1 MQVTSKFTI
10 AMHII
15 LCIYHYAPKQ
25 KVTSVFLSDSTG
37 ADATIIRRLLGQLQ
51 SAGMLYVKPGVGGA
65 SLTMTLEKITMLNV
79 YRAIEASD
87 NNMFRFYENP
97 ESKCPIAQNIHAVL
111 DICWKY
117 RKQCTI
123 KCRLSICKCYMMN
136 CFRCWMRTKHIHLWH
151 VLEILI
157 GCSGK
162 SN

>member
-51 SAGMLYVKPGVGGA
+51 SAGILYVKPGVGGA

-111 DICWKY
+111 DSHLLEVQEAMYHKMS
-117 RKQCTI
+117 
-123 KCRLSICKCYMMN
+123 SINMQMLYDELLPMLDAN
-136 CFRCWMRTKHIHLWH
+136 
-151 VLEILI
+151 
-157 GCSGK
+157 
-162 SN
+162 